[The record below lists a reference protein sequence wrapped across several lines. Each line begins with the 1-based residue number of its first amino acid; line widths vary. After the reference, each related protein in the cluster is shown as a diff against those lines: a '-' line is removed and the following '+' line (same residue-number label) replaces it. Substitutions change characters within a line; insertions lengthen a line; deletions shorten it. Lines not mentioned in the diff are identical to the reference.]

1 MAKEEDKNVFE
12 KAKDKI
18 EEAVDKVKGEDN
30 DNADEEVNEN
40 VEDADTLNSEEVEV
54 DRYEGEGNVSPL
66 EQVDTGNLDTVQTE
80 GYVEVEDH
88 YLDDNVEDEELT
100 VREDNLQE
108 VDEVSE
114 VDGEN
119 NVNDVDDTELSDL
132 EVESY
137 EEPDETLIVDESR
150 DTKNVEDELN
160 K

>member
-40 VEDADTLNSEEVEV
+40 VEDADTVNSEEVEV

-114 VDGEN
+114 VDGVSD
-119 NVNDVDDTELSDL
+119 VNDVDDTELSDL